1 MTTWQAAR
9 TWHGGTA
16 LATVLALV
24 LQLVLVVI
32 GVPAPT
38 ASDPDP
44 GLGER
49 LFHLVSYFTI
59 LSNLLVLITTTR
71 LAGNAAADGP
81 VWRVLRLN
89 AVVGI
94 TVTAVVHW
102 FLLRPL
108 SDLSGWP
115 YLADKLLHMVV
126 PGLALLGWLLFG
138 PRQRVGFRTVL
149 LGLIYPVGWLCYTL
163 AVGAATGW
171 YPYPFLDV
179 GERGGGPVA
188 VTSVVLAIVV
198 FGMSLLM
205 RLGDRRLRRAPAPAP
220 GTVRS

>member
-16 LATVLALV
+16 LAAAVALA

-32 GVPAPT
+32 GSPAPT
-38 ASDPDP
+38 AGDPDP

-59 LSNLLVLITTTR
+59 LSNLLVLTTTTR
-71 LAGNAAADGP
+71 LARDAAADGP

-94 TVTAVVHW
+94 TVTALVHW

-108 SDLSGWP
+108 NDLSGWP
-115 YLADKLLHMVV
+115 SLADKLLHVVV

-138 PRQRVGFRTVL
+138 PRQRVGLRTVL
-149 LGLIYPVGWLCYTL
+149 LGLVYPVGWLCYTL
-163 AVGAATGW
+163 AVGAVTGW

-179 GERGGGPVA
+179 GDRGSGPVA
-188 VTSVVLAIVV
+188 LTSVVLAALV

-205 RLGDRRLRRAPAPAP
+205 WLGDRRLRRAPAPAP
-220 GTVRS
+220 GTLR